1 MKINHTNSSSSLLTG
16 LLITF
21 ILVSSLAFSYREPE
35 YFIKRETLEHILEP
49 FIIVSEK
56 GEKVPEATAEMLM
69 KVAGIL
75 RSDGFIG
82 KELKIT
88 LYDLKVEGVK
98 ETIKPTIDIPLTYLE
113 IQKITKALIKEH
125 IQKPNS
131 FIEEGYSRWVASQIF
146 QLDPHRFCRAVL
158 EARTIRGLEEVIF
171 FESGRNFTPRSRFQ
185 AESFVDFL
193 KIEGYKIKD
202 VLGYSNR
209 FLSKEVSTPLESKW
223 LKYLQSLPYVVDI
236 TDLRSFLTEWDV
248 VFAYVART
256 IKMIYPTSVKPLN
269 VHYRALLHYLE
280 TVNRLDFDNEKLEI
294 ERISTRLPKL
304 REVKSVWDVP
314 SYWDSASFWL
324 LSMTICLISFLIMR
338 KIKSTEIRVIF
349 LLIGLILAQSLTFF
363 KLHIGLST
371 SVGFTLLAIYL
382 IFLFFYLADST
393 LQTTSPPLSPLTRLT
408 LPFLP
413 LVLLVISL
421 NITGIPFYEPS
432 LLGFAMVTVFY
443 LNLKEPHQLGL
454 SPKGFNSML
463 IVFLIAF
470 GSYFYLPVKFEM
482 SFVPLSK
489 FSLELTFL
497 FAWVT
502 LTFAFFYH
510 LLKPYLPDIL
520 LFLLAPIMGI
530 TAELLLQKPL
540 LYTEVAGFWFTLS
553 LLFLLTRSLPL
564 LWALT
569 IARCIVLIQL
579 KPDASPYLFLPLGA
593 IILLTILYKI
603 IYRLI
608 YRRRLSKL

>member
-1 MKINHTNSSSSLLTG
+1 MKENHKNSSSTLLTG

-21 ILVSSLAFSYREPE
+21 ILVSLLAFSYREPE
-35 YFIKRETLEHILEP
+35 YIKQEHSEHILEP
-49 FIIVSEK
+49 FIIVSGK
-56 GEKVPEATAEMLM
+56 DEKVSEATAESLM
-69 KVAGIL
+69 KVARIL
-75 RSDGFIG
+75 QSDGFIG

-88 LYDLKVEGVK
+88 LHGLKVEGVK
-98 ETIKPTIDIPLTYLE
+98 ETIKPTTDIPLTYLE

-131 FIEEGYSRWVASQIF
+131 FIEEGYARWVASQVF
-146 QLDPHRFCRAVL
+146 QLDPHRFGRAVL

-193 KIEGYKIKD
+193 KIEGYEIKD
-202 VLGYSNR
+202 VLSYSNR

-223 LKYLQSLPYVVDI
+223 LNYLQSLPYVVDI
-236 TDLRSFLTEWDV
+236 VDLRSFLTEWDI

-280 TVNRLDFDNEKLEI
+280 TVNRQDFDKEKLEI
-294 ERISTRLPKL
+294 ERISARLPKL

-314 SYWDSASFWL
+314 AYWDFASFWL
-324 LSMTICLISFLIMR
+324 LSVAICLFSFLIMR

-363 KLHIGLST
+363 KYHIGLST
-371 SVGFTLLAIYL
+371 SVGFTLLTIYL
-382 IFLFFYLADST
+382 IFLFFYLTDGT
-393 LQTTSPPLSPLTRLT
+393 LQTTSPPLSPLTRFT
-408 LPFLP
+408 LPLLP

-421 NITGIPFYEPS
+421 DIAGIPFYEPS
-432 LLGFAMVTVFY
+432 LLGFALVAVFY
-443 LNLKEPHQLGL
+443 LNLKEPQQLGL
-454 SPKGFNSML
+454 SPRGFNSML

-470 GSYFYLPVKFEM
+470 GSYFYLPIKFEM
-482 SFVPLSK
+482 NFASLSK

-497 FAWVT
+497 FTWMT
-502 LTFAFFYH
+502 LTFALFYH
-510 LLKPYLPDIL
+510 LLKPYFPDIL
-520 LFLLAPIMGI
+520 LFLLAPILGI

-540 LYTEVAGFWFTLS
+540 LYTEVAGFWFALS

-569 IARCIVLIQL
+569 IARGIVLIQL
-579 KPDASPYLFLPLGA
+579 QPEASPYLFLPLGV

-608 YRRRLSKL
+608 YRRRLSEL

>member
-1 MKINHTNSSSSLLTG
+1 MKENHKNSSSTLLTG

-21 ILVSSLAFSYREPE
+21 ILVSLLAFSYREPE
-35 YFIKRETLEHILEP
+35 YIKQEHSEHILEP
-49 FIIVSEK
+49 FIIVSGK
-56 GEKVPEATAEMLM
+56 DEKVSEATAESLM
-69 KVAGIL
+69 KVARIL
-75 RSDGFIG
+75 QSDGFIG

-88 LYDLKVEGVK
+88 LHGLKVEGVK
-98 ETIKPTIDIPLTYLE
+98 ETIKPTTDIPLTYLE

-131 FIEEGYSRWVASQIF
+131 FIEEGYARWVASQVF
-146 QLDPHRFCRAVL
+146 QLDPHRFGRAVL

-193 KIEGYKIKD
+193 KIEGYEIKD
-202 VLGYSNR
+202 VLSYSNR

-223 LKYLQSLPYVVDI
+223 LNYLQSLPYVVDI
-236 TDLRSFLTEWDV
+236 VDLRSFLTEWDI

-280 TVNRLDFDNEKLEI
+280 TVNRQDFDKEKLEI
-294 ERISTRLPKL
+294 ERISARLPKL

-314 SYWDSASFWL
+314 AYWDFASFWL
-324 LSMTICLISFLIMR
+324 LSVAICLFSFLIMR

-363 KLHIGLST
+363 KYHIGLST
-371 SVGFTLLAIYL
+371 SVGFTLLTIYL
-382 IFLFFYLADST
+382 IFLFFYLTDGT
-393 LQTTSPPLSPLTRLT
+393 LQTTSPPLSPLTRFT
-408 LPFLP
+408 LPLLP

-421 NITGIPFYEPS
+421 DIAGIPFYEPS
-432 LLGFAMVTVFY
+432 LLGFALVAVFY
-443 LNLKEPHQLGL
+443 LNLKEPQQLGL
-454 SPKGFNSML
+454 SPRGFNSML

-470 GSYFYLPVKFEM
+470 GSYFYLPIKFEM
-482 SFVPLSK
+482 NFASLSK

-497 FAWVT
+497 FTWMT
-502 LTFAFFYH
+502 LTFALFYH
-510 LLKPYLPDIL
+510 LLKPYFPDVL
-520 LFLLAPIMGI
+520 LFLLAPILGI

-540 LYTEVAGFWFTLS
+540 LYTEVAGFWFALS

-564 LWALT
+564 LWALA
-569 IARCIVLIQL
+569 IARGIVLIQL
-579 KPDASPYLFLPLGA
+579 QPEASPYLFLPLGV

-608 YRRRLSKL
+608 YRRRLSEL